1 MGGRG
6 CHCRWAKLGRV
17 IVTSLLL
24 DRIREKKEKV
34 LLASDGALAS
44 IRWGCRRTRL
54 GYRRCARLRVEEATV
69 EMSLGEARG
78 HSRHVFR
85 RD

>member
-34 LLASDGALAS
+34 CLPVMARWRRYAGAVA
-44 IRWGCRRTRL
+44 G
-54 GYRRCARLRVEEATV
+54 
-69 EMSLGEARG
+69 
-78 HSRHVFR
+78 
-85 RD
+85 RDSVIVVVQG